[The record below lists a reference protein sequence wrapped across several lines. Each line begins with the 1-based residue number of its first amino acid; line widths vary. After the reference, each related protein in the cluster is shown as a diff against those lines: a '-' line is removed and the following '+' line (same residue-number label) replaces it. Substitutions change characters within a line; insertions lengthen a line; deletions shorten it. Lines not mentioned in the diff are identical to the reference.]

1 MDLKEK
7 DEAIEDEMES
17 CLKFKDKPV
26 SSSVLLICTSFSEL
40 PFSQLFAWSLDE
52 KKIMSCK

>member
-26 SSSVLLICTSFSEL
+26 TSSVLLICTSFSEV
-40 PFSQLFAWSLDE
+40 PFS
-52 KKIMSCK
+52 